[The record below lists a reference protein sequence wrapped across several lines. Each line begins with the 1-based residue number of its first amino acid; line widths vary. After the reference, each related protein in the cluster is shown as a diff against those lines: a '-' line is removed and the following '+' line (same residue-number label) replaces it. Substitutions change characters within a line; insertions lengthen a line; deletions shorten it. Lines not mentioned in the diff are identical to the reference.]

1 MVVLSVYYLVTMDR
15 APAIDPSVVREARER
30 AGLTQLQ
37 LAYRVGVVGG
47 ERISSWERGLSR
59 PRTPA
64 MLHALAKALKV
75 SPVSLL
81 VEPAGGPDLR
91 WLRFAAGLSTAELAK
106 RVGVS
111 SATIQRWESGQR
123 GRPLPMEVIAAL
135 AGALRVAPSVA
146 RAALERS

>member
-1 MVVLSVYYLVTMDR
+1 MDR

-64 MLHALAKALKV
+64 VLHALAKALKV

-81 VEPAGGPDLR
+81 VEPAQGPDLR
-91 WLRFAAGLSTAELAK
+91 WLRFAAGLSTAELAE
-106 RVGVS
+106 RAGTS
-111 SATIQRWESGQR
+111 ITTIHRWENGELQR
-123 GRPLPMEVIAAL
+123 ALPTDMVRAL
-135 AGALRVAPSVA
+135 ARALKVSPERVRHAIY
-146 RAALERS
+146 RG